1 MTLNWSIE
9 TYDSVKSTQ
18 EIIKGMGRLHEP
30 EGCVAHAY
38 EQKRGQG
45 RHGRPWISEKGNL
58 YLSFLLRPDC
68 HASSV
73 TQLSLV
79 AAIAVSETLQT
90 YMLEPEQLTLK
101 WPNDV
106 LINGEKCAG
115 ILLETELNENGAVK
129 WLAVGVGINIS
140 NPPLGLGVGLQDY
153 CEQIIDIIAI
163 RNQFLKNMAQAYD
176 LWNTEKFGV
185 IRQKWLDTA
194 HKKDT
199 PIEVKIGVQIERGF
213 FHDLDMEGN
222 LIIRDHEFRTKKI
235 SAGEI
240 HFLKKET

>member
-1 MTLNWSIE
+1 MAIQWLIE
-9 TYDSVKSTQ
+9 TFETVGSTQ

-30 EGCVAHAY
+30 EGKVVHAF
-38 EQKRGQG
+38 EQKKGHG

-58 YLSFLLRPDC
+58 YLSLLLRPDC

-79 AAIAVSETLQT
+79 AAIAVADTLRT
-90 YMLEPEQLTLK
+90 YMEDPDMLGLK

-106 LINGEKCAG
+106 LIKGQKCAG

-129 WLAVGVGINIS
+129 WLAIGVGINVS
-140 NPPLGLGVGLQDY
+140 NAPLGLGVAMQDY
-153 CEQIIDIIAI
+153 CEQILDIIAI
-163 RNQFLKNMAQAYD
+163 RSQFLKNMAKAYD
-176 LWNTEKFGV
+176 MWNAEKFAL
-185 IRQKWLDTA
+185 IRQKWLDMA

-199 PIEVKIGVQIERGF
+199 PVEVKIGVQIERGY
-213 FHDLDMEGN
+213 FHDLDAHGN
-222 LIIRDHEFRTKKI
+222 MVIRDKEFRTKTI

-240 HFLKKET
+240 HFLNKDL